1 MANFSF
7 HISELLFNF
16 RAPSGRMRHNVQSSN
31 RALHVSAAR
40 RESASARFYFFA
52 LLNRL
57 STQVVSA
64 CLLVMHPDLL
74 SAPAGSRGG
83 GLKPQSG

>member
-1 MANFSF
+1 MCQLRAANQRQ
-7 HISELLFNF
+7 L
-16 RAPSGRMRHNVQSSN
+16 V
-31 RALHVSAAR
+31 
-40 RESASARFYFFA
+40 FYFFA

-74 SAPAGSRGG
+74 SAPAGNRGG